1 MTRTDKIDPI
11 ALSRYIERI
20 EQLEEEVANIR
31 EDMRQVFAEAKGA
44 GYDPKIMK
52 VVLRLKKMDTADRIV
67 LDEDTK
73 EYRDALNV

>member
-1 MTRTDKIDPI
+1 MNRTDKVDPI

-44 GYDPKIMK
+44 GFDPKIMK
-52 VVLRLKKMDTADRIV
+52 VVLRLKKMDTADRIM